1 MHGKSLNCLILHTL
15 YFQYLYKCE
24 GHTSQMFLGDASVI
38 SDAQTT
44 VLDQC
49 DFRSCLLLVR
59 VMSSFLMF

>member
-1 MHGKSLNCLILHTL
+1 MHGKILKCLIVHTL
-15 YFQYLYKCE
+15 YFQYLYKYE
-24 GHTSQMFLGDASVI
+24 DHTSQMFLGDVI

-49 DFRSCLLLVR
+49 DFRSCLSLVR